1 MSEKLRQAFQDTTGE
16 AQACPSSERM
26 LASAMG
32 DLPGTEN
39 ETIILHLGEC
49 PACATA
55 WRLAEDLSER
65 DVPVPFHQRWTVQLV
80 AAAIL
85 VTAVGLGYRYLAPD
99 SETGAI
105 YRTQEG
111 DWLQSAIPE
120 PEPLARDYLVL
131 SWTAGPEGTVYDVQ
145 VMGEDLQ
152 PLARRLQITDTEYHV
167 PPELVAD
174 LPSGSLLYWQVV
186 AYLPDGRT
194 VESISFMNR
203 LE

>member
-1 MSEKLRQAFQDTTGE
+1 MPCLCYSLA
-16 AQACPSSERM
+16 ACGGFIGAGCSCAVPPA
-26 LASAMG
+26 LAGSVG
-32 DLPGTEN
+32 
-39 ETIILHLGEC
+39 
-49 PACATA
+49 
-55 WRLAEDLSER
+55 RRR
-65 DVPVPFHQRWTVQLV
+65 DP
-80 AAAIL
+80 

-145 VMGEDLQ
+145 IMGEDLQ